1 MSGKLTTDLDWNINK
16 RTSKS
21 LAAYK
26 PKKSILMKSYYLSL
40 AFILLL
46 AFTMCD
52 SDDDQNPNKKI
63 TGAGPIVTKT
73 LNFPSFNKIEN
84 TGVANFNISLGDPQS
99 VLLKAQQNIIDVMT
113 YEVINGTLFVG
124 IVENTS
130 IENAEEISFEITI
143 NEINDIKLVGVGDFE
158 LSGDFQDELS
168 ISLTGVGNV
177 EAYDL
182 EVGACTI
189 VSTGVGD
196 CEVNVR
202 DELDVTITGVGTVYY
217 KGNPSITQSVSGMGS
232 LINDN

>member
-1 MSGKLTTDLDWNINK
+1 
-16 RTSKS
+16 
-21 LAAYK
+21 
-26 PKKSILMKSYYLSL
+26 MKSYYLL
-40 AFILLL
+40 QAFMLLL
-46 AFTMCD
+46 AFAMCD

-63 TGAGPIVTKT
+63 SGTGPVVTKT
-73 LNFPSFNKIEN
+73 LSFQPFHKIEN
-84 TGVANFNISLGDPQS
+84 TGVANFYISLGDPQS
-99 VLLKAQQNIIDVMT
+99 VLLKAQQNIIDIMT

-130 IENAEEISFEITI
+130 IENAEEIRFEITI
-143 NEINDIKLVGVGDFE
+143 NEINDIKLVGVGDFQ

-182 EVGACTI
+182 EVGKCTI

-202 DELDVTITGVGTVYY
+202 DELDVTITGLGTVYY
-217 KGNPSITQSVSGMGS
+217 KGNPDITQSVSGMGS